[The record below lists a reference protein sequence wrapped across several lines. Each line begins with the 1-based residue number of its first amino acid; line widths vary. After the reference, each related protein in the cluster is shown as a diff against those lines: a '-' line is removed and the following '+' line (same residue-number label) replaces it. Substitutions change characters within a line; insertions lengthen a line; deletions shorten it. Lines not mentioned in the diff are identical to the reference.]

1 MMNFK
6 IINSRRFS
14 IGVDLYKR
22 MYYAQIKSNGL
33 IRISHVLSGKILF
46 ENVDSDEILIDGNPM
61 LSINELQ
68 QIIYNTSCD
77 CDPEAEDEF
86 KIFDR
91 TFDSTFE

>member
-1 MMNFK
+1 MNFK

-14 IGVDLYKR
+14 VGVDVYKR
-22 MYYAQIKSNGL
+22 MYYAQIKNNGL
-33 IRISHVLSGKILF
+33 IRISHVLSGKVLF
-46 ENVDSDEILIDGNPM
+46 DNVDPDEILIDASLM

-77 CDPEAEDEF
+77 CDSEEEEEF

-91 TFDSTFE
+91 TFDNTFE